1 MKLIEEYIQEDK
13 LNQSQKLSA
22 IHTNSN
28 KDINNDLLL
37 VKDLNNNI
45 VDQNE
50 LKTDKEQV
58 QSDFAIEDDEMNYN
72 VD

>member
-28 KDINNDLLL
+28 KETNNDLL